1 MSSLVKD
8 NPAARR
14 FEILVDNALAGF
26 AAYDQPQGEVLVF
39 TRTEVDP
46 RYREMGVGSELVR
59 RALDHVRARGG
70 RVVPRCPFVAAFIDR
85 HPEYAGLVLAQP

>member
-8 NPAARR
+8 NPAKRR
-14 FEILVDNALAGF
+14 FEILVDDALAGF
-26 AAYDQPQGEVLVF
+26 AEYAQPQGELVIF

-46 RYREMGVGSELVR
+46 RYQEKGVGSELVR

-70 RVVPRCPFVAAFIDR
+70 RVVPECPFVAAFINR
-85 HPEYAGLVLAQP
+85 HPEYAGLVTEAP

>member
-8 NPAARR
+8 NPAKRR
-14 FEILVDNALAGF
+14 FEILVDGALAGF

-39 TRTEVDP
+39 THTVVDP
-46 RYREMGVGSELVR
+46 RYRDMGVGSELVR

-70 RVVPRCPFVAAFIDR
+70 RAVPRCSFVAAFIDR
-85 HPEYAGLVLAQP
+85 HPEYATLVIDEP